1 MHCIPTVVSPPFSLP
16 SRPLPPHPFLTST
29 PPIYAFEVV
38 EKDVLSLLKA
48 WTCGCECVCMVLQK
62 VTRELAIV
70 LLLTWL
76 YRRDAILRMDAKL
89 HQILPFLWPCFPP
102 TASII
107 FDTHF
112 IFQSFWIQL
121 FTPMENNATREIR
134 ERGGRGEMGGDLL
147 EDDILSFQCILN
159 GLHIS
164 PEENWP
170 GFI

>member
-1 MHCIPTVVSPPFSLP
+1 MHCIPTVVFPPFSPP
-16 SRPLPPHPFLTST
+16 SPPLPPPLPDIHSSNLCFWSSW
-29 PPIYAFEVV
+29 
-38 EKDVLSLLKA
+38 KDVLSLLKA
-48 WTCGCECVCMVLQK
+48 WTCGCVCVCVCMVLQK

-112 IFQSFWIQL
+112 IFQSFWTQL
-121 FTPMENNATREIR
+121 FTPKENNATREIR
-134 ERGGRGEMGGDLL
+134 ERGKMGGDLL